1 VLPEALIL
9 PTYSIGKVEEPYFIS
24 AYIPLAIIPLG
35 YVLVTEKLPVSN
47 TVYVWLSLETYTGLL
62 DYSINGILV
71 FPTYTLVL

>member
-47 TVYVWLSLETYTGLL
+47 TVYV
-62 DYSINGILV
+62 
-71 FPTYTLVL
+71 